1 MFFIVPL
8 IFILTGLGIGLLA
21 IFLIRMDKSFLNES
35 SPVTGSIVAVNRRE
49 LRSNRGT
56 SVLWCPTIEYQA
68 ENKRW
73 QFEADGSPLESAFRI
88 GQTTPVLVS
97 NKNPQVARSTNNVSS
112 VNGILYLLGG
122 LGLVF
127 TILGIAIIDAVS
139 YTHLTLPT
147 NREV

>member
-88 GQTTPVLVS
+88 GQT
-97 NKNPQVARSTNNVSS
+97 
-112 VNGILYLLGG
+112 
-122 LGLVF
+122 
-127 TILGIAIIDAVS
+127 
-139 YTHLTLPT
+139 
-147 NREV
+147 